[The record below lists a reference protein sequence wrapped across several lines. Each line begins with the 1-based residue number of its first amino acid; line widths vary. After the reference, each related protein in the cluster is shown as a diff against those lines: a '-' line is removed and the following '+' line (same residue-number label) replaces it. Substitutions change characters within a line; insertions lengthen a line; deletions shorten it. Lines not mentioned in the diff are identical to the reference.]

1 MYNGSRF
8 DFEVVFGPV
17 WQAGSLRPGNIFTA
31 FQGVITYRSIGLES
45 DVFIQ
50 VLDKLYQTKIGPR
63 KMRREAAVTG
73 LSISGD
79 PRDLVSGP
87 VAMKLFLEPS
97 GDNDY
102 AELYTNV
109 ALAARRLEVH
119 EKDAGYRMPIVRAL
133 CGD

>member
-1 MYNGSRF
+1 
-8 DFEVVFGPV
+8 
-17 WQAGSLRPGNIFTA
+17 
-31 FQGVITYRSIGLES
+31 
-45 DVFIQ
+45 
-50 VLDKLYQTKIGPR
+50 
-63 KMRREAAVTG
+63 
-73 LSISGD
+73 
-79 PRDLVSGP
+79 
-87 VAMKLFLEPS
+87 MKLFLEPS

>member
-1 MYNGSRF
+1 MCLFRSWTSYTRRKSAHEKCDGKRF
-8 DFEVVFGPV
+8 
-17 WQAGSLRPGNIFTA
+17 FT
-31 FQGVITYRSIGLES
+31 GV
-45 DVFIQ
+45 
-50 VLDKLYQTKIGPR
+50 
-63 KMRREAAVTG
+63 
-73 LSISGD
+73 SISGD
-79 PRDLVSGP
+79 ARDLVSGP